1 MRIEVY
7 GVEGIPL
14 VKPGTDLGEV
24 IAGLVPS
31 LQDTDILVIAS
42 SVVSKAEDNLISM
55 DDIKPSKRAKEIGTA
70 IGKDPRFVEA
80 VLSESKEVLIDYPFL
95 LVETGRG
102 HICINAG
109 IDASNIED
117 GMLILLPRNP
127 DASAKRLREEILQ
140 RTGKRIGVVI
150 SDTCGRPFR
159 EGQTG
164 VAVGCS
170 GVPPFKDWRGIEDL
184 FGKVLEVT
192 IEAVADEIAG
202 FANLI
207 MGEGNDGVP
216 AVVISGLC
224 MTREGERGERESG
237 AKPLFRIKE
246 NDRIRKAIRRT

>member
-42 SVVSKAEDNLISM
+42 SVVSKAEGSLISM
-55 DDIKPSKRAKEIGTA
+55 DDIKPSKRAQAIGTA
-70 IGKDPRFVEA
+70 TGKDPRFVEA
-80 VLSESKEVLIDYPFL
+80 VLNESKEVLMDYPFM
-95 LVETGRG
+95 LVETGTG
-102 HICINAG
+102 HVCINAG
-109 IDASNIED
+109 IDASNVED
-117 GMLILLPRNP
+117 GMLILLPRDP
-127 DASAKRLREEILQ
+127 DASAKMLREEIRE

-170 GVPPFKDWRGIEDL
+170 GVPPFKDWRGLQDL
-184 FGKVLEVT
+184 FGRALEVT
-192 IEAVADEIAG
+192 NEAVVDEIAG

-207 MGEGNDGVP
+207 MGEGNDAIPV
-216 AVVISGLC
+216 VVISGLC
-224 MTREGERGERESG
+224 MTKEGERGEKESG